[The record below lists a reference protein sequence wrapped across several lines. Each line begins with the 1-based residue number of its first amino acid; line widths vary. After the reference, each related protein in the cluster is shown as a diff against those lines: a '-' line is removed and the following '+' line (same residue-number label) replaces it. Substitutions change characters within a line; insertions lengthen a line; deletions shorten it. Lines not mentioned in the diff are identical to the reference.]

1 MSSYS
6 VFKTKREIDGNKQ
19 LLEEVTKKFG
29 EKYKVGENKASTGAM
44 KFISGNDTDYVSIKK
59 NAYHAMSILITP
71 KGEGIDYQ
79 TISISAYIPNTIV
92 KQLIG
97 GGGIL
102 EMLLG
107 KLIFGNGKAFY
118 DEIDEFITKDLEGV
132 GVDMG
137 LINSAKQM
145 LKGKTVFDD

>member
-1 MSSYS
+1 MSDYS
-6 VFKTKREIDGNKQ
+6 VFKTKREINGNQQ

-44 KFISGNDTDYVSIKK
+44 KFLTGNNTDYVTIKK
-59 NAYHAMSILITP
+59 NAYHAISIMVTP

-97 GGGIL
+97 GSGIL
-102 EMLLG
+102 DILFA

-118 DEIDEFITKDLEGV
+118 DEIDEFITKDCEGV

-137 LINSAKQM
+137 LINSAKQL

>member
-59 NAYHAMSILITP
+59 NAYHAMSMLITP